1 MLQTDIDI
9 FKESAKPKESVKKEK
24 KALTLKKATILLNGK
39 EKILNA
45 FKSRMFAKG
54 KQGKGLTSILD
65 CVA

>member
-24 KALTLKKATILLNGK
+24 KALTLKNATILLNGK

-45 FKSRMFAKG
+45 F
-54 KQGKGLTSILD
+54 TSILD